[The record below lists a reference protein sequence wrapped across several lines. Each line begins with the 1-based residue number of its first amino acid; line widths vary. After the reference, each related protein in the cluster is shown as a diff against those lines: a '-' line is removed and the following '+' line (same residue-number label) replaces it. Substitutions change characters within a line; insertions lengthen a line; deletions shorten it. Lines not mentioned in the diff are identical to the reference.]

1 MKEVIKTI
9 LEKLQTVVPESYYMS
24 NNNPSVTYPYLVFK
38 LDIESISWETDGSY
52 LDIDVYNNKGTNQ
65 EEIETTVEAVK
76 QSLKHYTVMLDS
88 CFLRVRFEGIGNTL
102 PDSDSLQRRSMRFYL
117 KIDWRN

>member
-1 MKEVIKTI
+1 MKGVIKAI
-9 LEKLQTVVPESYYMS
+9 LEKLQSVVPESYYMT
-24 NNNPSVTYPYLVFK
+24 NNSPSVTYPYLVFS
-38 LDIESISWETDGSY
+38 LDTESISWETDGSY
-52 LDIDVYNNKGTNQ
+52 LDIEVYNNKGTNH
-65 EEIETTVEAVK
+65 EEIETTVDAIK

-88 CFLRVRFEGIGNTL
+88 CFLRVRFEGMGNTL